1 MRRAEKQFAVIGLGR
16 FGLAVCQELT
26 DSGAQVLAIDVNEER
41 VKLAAGFVTQALVAN
56 CTHEETM
63 AELKLDDYD
72 MVMVAIGADMNSSIL
87 ATLIAKEAGVK
98 SVWVKANDKFQA
110 RVLQKIGADHII
122 MPERDMGIRVARK
135 MLDKRVLEFH
145 PLGSGLAMTEF
156 VVGSRLMG
164 KTLGELALCKVPSV
178 QVLGFK
184 RGPELVKAPEL
195 DVELEIGDMIIL
207 VGPQDALANKL
218 SSL

>member
-16 FGLAVCQELT
+16 FGLAVCQGLT

-72 MVMVAIGADMNSSIL
+72 MVMIAIGADMNSSIL

-164 KTLGELALCKVPSV
+164 KTLGELALCKVPGV

>member
-26 DSGAQVLAIDVNEER
+26 NSGAQVLAIDVNEER

-164 KTLGELALCKVPSV
+164 KTLGELALCKVPGV